1 MSKPLPRFLLLFCSL
16 AAMVVLGWAGV
27 RAFAADSSQMPQV
40 GQKAPEFTLPSQD
53 GTPTSLNQFK
63 GKWVVL
69 YFYPKD
75 MTSGCTVEA
84 HNFQQDAEKYAKLHA
99 VVVGVSVDTVD
110 SHKQFC
116 AKEGLN
122 FKLLS
127 DADKKVVAEYGS
139 LGNYGVMSIAKRN
152 TFLIDPQGRIVKVWT
167 GVDPQ
172 KHSAEVLAELQQEA
186 HA

>member
-1 MSKPLPRFLLLFCSL
+1 MQMTGARLWL
-16 AAMVVLGWAGV
+16 AVTVVLVMMGWAV
-27 RAFAADSSQMPQV
+27 TRARAVDAAPLPQV
-40 GQKAPEFTLPSQD
+40 GQSAPEFTLPSQD
-53 GTPTSLNQFK
+53 GTPTSLSAFK

-75 MTSGCTVEA
+75 MTTGCTIEA
-84 HNFQQDAEKYAKLHA
+84 HNFQQDEAKYAKLHA
-99 VVVGVSVDTVD
+99 VIVGVSVDTVD

-139 LGNYGVMSIAKRN
+139 LGSFGPMQIAKRN
-152 TFLIDPQGRIVKVWT
+152 TFLINPQGKIIKVWT

-172 KHSAEVLAELQQEA
+172 HHSAEVLSELEHEA